1 MCSSAGIP
9 SLFQAA
15 YRRME
20 WSSGVTTLSSSAWT
34 RKRSGASGGSRHI
47 VRRAGIDGSGKIGS
61 AIRIVVKRHGCG
73 DVAASGET
81 KNPDAVAGD
90 APLWG
95 VRADEAYRLLSVG
108 DRERDDGLPTLRHLG
123 GIACVAV
130 AGTHDA
136 VLENERGH
144 ADGIQPAREIR
155 PFMTDPEFAKTAA
168 GTNDHRRAGAQR
180 GVGEIRRKRRMRHV
194 GDGVRCV
201 LRHAFFVVP
210 ALRARRSAGPE
221 GNHLWF
227 RCKYRDRQQNEQE
240 QFSSHEGRSLTRAA
254 LPEECTAIR
263 VEGKFPLNA
272 LSRHVD
278 CCGYPVTREQAGSSN
293 ARTCISILPEG
304 PHLEQ
309 QAIPHAAI
317 PNCTN
322 HFSVVNTLGKSVF
335 DSACSIE
342 GFQLFGGEFQIQ
354 TGEIVLELRYLPRS
368 HDRDYWHRLMAQPS

>member
-15 YRRME
+15 YKADGMVERRHDLIVI
-20 WSSGVTTLSSSAWT
+20 GVDEEEKWCV
-34 RKRSGASGGSRHI
+34 GGSRHI

-168 GTNDHRRAGAQR
+168 GTNDH
-180 GVGEIRRKRRMRHV
+180 
-194 GDGVRCV
+194 
-201 LRHAFFVVP
+201 
-210 ALRARRSAGPE
+210 
-221 GNHLWF
+221 
-227 RCKYRDRQQNEQE
+227 
-240 QFSSHEGRSLTRAA
+240 
-254 LPEECTAIR
+254 
-263 VEGKFPLNA
+263 
-272 LSRHVD
+272 
-278 CCGYPVTREQAGSSN
+278 
-293 ARTCISILPEG
+293 
-304 PHLEQ
+304 
-309 QAIPHAAI
+309 
-317 PNCTN
+317 
-322 HFSVVNTLGKSVF
+322 
-335 DSACSIE
+335 
-342 GFQLFGGEFQIQ
+342 
-354 TGEIVLELRYLPRS
+354 
-368 HDRDYWHRLMAQPS
+368 